1 MDKSDNT
8 KSENT
13 PNLIYKKVIKQNR
26 KNKKE
31 PRRVVVEN
39 IDIVMYIVEQANKRT
54 YQTGLSNGPI
64 KQVP

>member
-39 IDIVMYIVEQANKRT
+39 IDIVMYIVEQANK
-54 YQTGLSNGPI
+54 GPT
-64 KQVP
+64 

>member
-13 PNLIYKKVIKQNR
+13 PNLICKKVIKQNR

-39 IDIVMYIVEQANKRT
+39 FDIVMYIVEQANK
-54 YQTGLSNGPI
+54 GPT
-64 KQVP
+64 